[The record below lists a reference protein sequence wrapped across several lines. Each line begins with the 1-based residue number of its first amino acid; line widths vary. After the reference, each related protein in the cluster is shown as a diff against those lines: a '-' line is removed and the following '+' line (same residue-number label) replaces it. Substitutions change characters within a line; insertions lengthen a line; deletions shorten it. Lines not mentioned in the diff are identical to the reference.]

1 MCLRLITDLIYP
13 LTRTVNVVTNAKK
26 IKFGMIIGDILV
38 KLIIMV
44 IFVLKMEE
52 LVQDGVLVMVQ
63 SNHITMPVGMLLVLV
78 ELVDT
83 KTIPRSPND
92 SL

>member
-13 LTRTVNVVTNAKK
+13 LTRTVNVVTNAKE
-26 IKFGMIIGDILV
+26 IKFGMIIGVILV

-52 LVQDGVLVMVQ
+52 LV
-63 SNHITMPVGMLLVLV
+63 
-78 ELVDT
+78 
-83 KTIPRSPND
+83 
-92 SL
+92 

>member
-1 MCLRLITDLIYP
+1 MCTNFCPLCLRLITDLIYP

-26 IKFGMIIGDILV
+26 IKFGMIIGVILV

-52 LVQDGVLVMVQ
+52 LVQARTPYDM
-63 SNHITMPVGMLLVLV
+63 
-78 ELVDT
+78 D
-83 KTIPRSPND
+83 
-92 SL
+92 